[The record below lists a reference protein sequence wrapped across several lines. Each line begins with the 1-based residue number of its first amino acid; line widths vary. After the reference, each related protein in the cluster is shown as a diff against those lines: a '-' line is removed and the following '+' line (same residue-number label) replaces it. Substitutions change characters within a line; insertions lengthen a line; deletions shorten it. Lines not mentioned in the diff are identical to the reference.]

1 MNDSKCG
8 AATIELPDGDWR
20 AAAWTV
26 KDTCPDESEP
36 CEVTAEA
43 RHQAVTGN
51 RLRDGVPIYFAGNG
65 TWSAVIGDAIVAPD
79 GGPLLAEASKGPLPL
94 EAVGPYVID
103 VTVADGVVKP
113 IGLKEQIRAF
123 GPTA

>member
-1 MNDSKCG
+1 LVYRTATG
-8 AATIELPDGDWR
+8 AVSPGRLKILAPN
-20 AAAWTV
+20 
-26 KDTCPDESEP
+26 ESEP

-43 RHQAVTGN
+43 PHQAVTGN

-65 TWSAVIGDAIVAPD
+65 TWSVAIGDAAIAPD
-79 GGPLLAEASKGPLPL
+79 GGVLLAEASKGPLPL

-103 VTVADGVVKP
+103 VTVDEGVIRPV
-113 IGLKEQIRAF
+113 GLKEQIRAY